1 MAKFRL
7 KALAPT
13 EHQTQAA
20 ILRYLAIS
28 PRVAWAR
35 RMNTGAIKIPAA
47 NGRDRFVRFGFPG
60 CSDILGQMRDGRL
73 LCVEVKSPT
82 GRATDEQRAFLALV
96 AANGGV
102 SVLARSVDDV
112 VDAID
117 KAYNGYVDLP
127 TTTQGE

>member
-60 CSDILGQMRDGRL
+60 CSDILGQLTDGRL
-73 LCVEVKSPT
+73 LAIEVKSPT
-82 GRATDEQRAFLALV
+82 GRPSEAQAAFLALV
-96 AANGGV
+96 ATHGGV
-102 SVLARSVDDV
+102 AVLARSLDDLTPLLEI
-112 VDAID
+112 A
-117 KAYNGYVDLP
+117 
-127 TTTQGE
+127 